1 MKLSGMY
8 ETVAIVVLIG
18 LISFMPRLLSFI
30 VETGVGRA
38 IAFGAVTLVWKQHNE
53 LLAILLAVAF
63 LRAIPAYEH
72 ADDASMKKK
81 DSESKKTSNGL
92 PGMSNGLSNGAP
104 SSVPPMTTPSP

>member
-1 MKLSGMY
+1 MKLSGMS

-38 IAFGAVTLVWKQHNE
+38 IAFGAVAFAWKQHNE
-53 LLAILLAVAF
+53 LLAILLAVTF

-81 DSESKKTSNGL
+81 DTDKKTTGL
-92 PGMSNGLSNGAP
+92 PGAMSNGLSNGMP
-104 SSVPPMTTPSP
+104 SSVPPMTTPSQ